1 MVARSLARSITRS
14 RSACTPSVLG
24 VKVSV
29 AVTAKEGLVV
39 GMRSMPRNPYGGHTA
54 DSQIEQ
60 VDILSG
66 VTPKVALID
75 CGYRGFEPA
84 ANTRLLVSQTRKLP
98 RKLKKLLE
106 PLL

>member
-1 MVARSLARSITRS
+1 
-14 RSACTPSVLG
+14 
-24 VKVSV
+24 
-29 AVTAKEGLVV
+29 
-39 GMRSMPRNPYGGHTA
+39 MPRNPYDGHTA

-75 CGYRGFEPA
+75 CGYRGYRGFEPA